1 MYIKCLIVYT
11 VVGSDFNVSFL
22 EQQQQKLETA
32 LSLQHCLVFP
42 LPMVILLAKK
52 IPRWSVSTT
61 AVYLISFLA

>member
-11 VVGSDFNVSFL
+11 VVGSGFNVSFL
-22 EQQQQKLETA
+22 EQQKKLETA

-52 IPRWSVSTT
+52 IPR
-61 AVYLISFLA
+61 